1 MKKKHSLQPYL
12 HFNMDVSCGH
22 QNSVFKW
29 IRIITWN
36 IALYLFPLF
45 FTPPP
50 LSSLLPALSSSC
62 QYPFLTHRVL
72 TLANKFGGRLSRR
85 DSSGTIEPALCELT
99 QAPGQQVAMEGKR
112 GKAL

>member
-1 MKKKHSLQPYL
+1 MDPHYYL
-12 HFNMDVSCGH
+12 EHCLIPFS
-22 QNSVFKW
+22 
-29 IRIITWN
+29 
-36 IALYLFPLF
+36 LF